1 MRLTR
6 LREWRERKDLTQQRL
21 ADESGISQ
29 DAISNY
35 ETGRRGARFSTARRL
50 ASALCVG
57 VEELADAEAEAVHRS
72 GVARLS
78 DTARVS
84 AAQSAQFFKVAMRM
98 HRLRRQANRRTPEWA
113 QEEVERRLQG
123 DVEPLERW
131 ALEGVG
137 REFRREHDW
146 RRGKYAGNYV
156 GYLREKISDEFFDF
170 GWMEALLY
178 VSDARLHDPGQTPT
192 ADDLDEMEEV
202 LDEAQDQI
210 DKLRETIDEYR
221 QTGRGE
227 SGTRETE

>member
-50 ASALCVG
+50 AQALGVG
-57 VEELADAEAEAVHRS
+57 VEELADAEAVHRS
-72 GVARLS
+72 GVARLTG
-78 DTARVS
+78 TARVS
-84 AAQSAQFFKVAMRM
+84 AAQSAHLFKVAMRM

-137 REFRREHDW
+137 RELRREHAR
-146 RRGKYAGNYV
+146 RRGKYAENYL

-178 VSDARLHDPGQTPT
+178 VSDARLRDIEQTPT

-210 DKLRETIDEYR
+210 DKLRGTIDEYR
-221 QTGRGE
+221 RGG
-227 SGTRETE
+227 SGPHDEG